1 MINTPIKRRRRLRHH
16 FSISK
21 EGVITGAADNDPAGI
36 ATYLQVG
43 AATGFSLLWLVP
55 LITPLV
61 IAVEEMSARLGVVT
75 KKGLTKVIRER
86 YGVRWAYLVALIVLI
101 TNVATITANIA
112 AMSEILA
119 VFIGVNWLWF
129 VLPIALI
136 LLSVL
141 ISKGYA
147 ALSKYLIFATL
158 ILLLYIVTGIMLE
171 PSMSD
176 ILAGVFKPVIELDNI
191 FLLAAVGF
199 IGTTISPYLI
209 FWQATAEVESKK
221 KVKDLRSEAFGVTA
235 GFIFANVVAFFIILT
250 AAMTFSGGEL
260 IPTTTEAA
268 LALEPLLGSWAFI
281 FFAVG
286 ILGSGLL
293 GIPVLASSTAYVG
306 AEAFK
311 LPEGLNKTI
320 KQAPGFYVIL
330 IASLLGAALLAFTS
344 IPPMMMLLYSQVL
357 NGLLTPILIV
367 ILMMLT
373 NNRNVMKTHTN
384 GLWSNLF
391 GGVSIIL
398 MTGFNIAL
406 FLTYL

>member
-1 MINTPIKRRRRLRHH
+1 MTNTPIKRRRRLRHH
-16 FSISK
+16 FGISK

-43 AATGFSLLWLVP
+43 ATTGFSLLWLVP

-75 KKGLTKVIRER
+75 KKGLAKVIRER
-86 YGVRWAYLVALIVLI
+86 YGIKWAYAAALIVLI

-119 VFIGVNWLWF
+119 VFVGINWLWF
-129 VLPIALI
+129 VFPIALV
-136 LLSVL
+136 LLSIL
-141 ISKGYA
+141 INKGYA

-158 ILLLYIVTGIMLE
+158 VLLLYIVTGIMLE

-176 ILAGVFKPVIELDNI
+176 IMTGVFKPVIELDNI

-221 KVKDLRSEAFGVTA
+221 KVEDLRSESFGVSA

-268 LALEPLLGSWAFI
+268 LALKPLLGDWAFI

-286 ILGSGLL
+286 IIGSGFL

-306 AEAFK
+306 AEAFA

-320 KQAPGFYVIL
+320 RQAPGFYIIL
-330 IASLLGAALLAFTS
+330 IASLLGAALIAFTS

-367 ILMMLT
+367 LLMMLT
-373 NNRNVMKTHTN
+373 NNKNVMKAHTN
-384 GLWSNLF
+384 RFWSNLL
-391 GGVSIIL
+391 GGASLIL
-398 MTGFNIAL
+398 MVGFNIAL